1 MVQFSLLYSFLWSST
16 ASHGVYVDRLLFR
29 FLPLFFD
36 FLKIPAARLS
46 SMRAR
51 SWEGDAFESFI
62 PVCISS
68 GAAPFSIH
76 FFSR

>member
-1 MVQFSLLYSFLWSST
+1 MVQFTSLYNSFWSST

-46 SMRAR
+46 SMRAQVLGR
-51 SWEGDAFESFI
+51 GRFRVIYPGLYFVWSCTFFHSFL
-62 PVCISS
+62 
-68 GAAPFSIH
+68 F
-76 FFSR
+76 

>member
-29 FLPLFFD
+29 FLPLIFD

-46 SMRAR
+46 SMRAQVLGSGLFR
-51 SWEGDAFESFI
+51 VIYPGLYFVWSCTFFHSFL
-62 PVCISS
+62 
-68 GAAPFSIH
+68 F
-76 FFSR
+76 